1 VREELM
7 ARSKGF
13 DIRFDP
19 DIPAERLRI
28 GDRKIL
34 EILKVLDEK
43 QKLLVLDEP
52 TASFTTEET
61 RRLLAILAEL
71 KALGTAILYVTHRLE
86 EIEGMVDRV
95 TVLRNGSKVGE
106 LTRSEANHER
116 VVSLMVGRDI
126 GQMYPHSASPTSEVF
141 FSAER
146 LRRAGAFE
154 DVTLNVN
161 RGEILALVG
170 LAGQGSVEVARSV
183 AGLYPSDS
191 GEIRMDG
198 KPIRMRSLR
207 DALANGIAFLAEDRA
222 DTILRVRTVRENL
235 ALGALKTWSR
245 MGFVDTRREV
255 DETNRLITALSVR
268 CRSPNAL
275 AECLSGGKQQKLALG
290 RWLADERRL
299 LVLLGPTAGID
310 VGARAEIY
318 KHLRNF
324 ADDGGG
330 VLIATSDLAEAL
342 GLADTI
348 VAFYQGRQVA
358 TFTRDS
364 RSEEEVL
371 AAMTGQR
378 LTRAAA

>member
-1 VREELM
+1 M

-245 MGFVDTRREV
+245 MGFVDTLRAV
-255 DETNRLITALSVR
+255 WDTGDAAAPLDPRLPRAARDALLA
-268 CRSPNAL
+268 AL
-275 AECLSGGKQQKLALG
+275 RPSRVVASDGEHHFVPGGLPVEEGDAL
-290 RWLADERRL
+290 
-299 LVLLGPTAGID
+299 V
-310 VGARAEIY
+310 V
-318 KHLRNF
+318 
-324 ADDGGG
+324 
-330 VLIATSDLAEAL
+330 ATSGSSGTVPARNGPSAS
-342 GLADTI
+342 GM
-348 VAFYQGRQVA
+348 
-358 TFTRDS
+358 
-364 RSEEEVL
+364 RSYPSDCVQSSS
-371 AAMTGQR
+371 ASWNRPSFMSA
-378 LTRAAA
+378 